1 MTTIWHVFRSTQPGL
16 LLPGRP
22 PAPANEPLTAA
33 PGGSGGGR
41 GSGGGGGGPLP
52 DEKAVF
58 DRPSFRKKKAK
69 ISRSSTG
76 RKHAP

>member
-1 MTTIWHVFRSTQPGL
+1 MTTIWYVLRSTQPGL

-22 PAPANEPLTAA
+22 PAAANEPLTAA
-33 PGGSGGGR
+33 PGGSGSGGR
-41 GSGGGGGGPLP
+41 GGGGGGPLP

-69 ISRSSTG
+69 IARSSTG
-76 RKHAP
+76 RKPAS

>member
-22 PAPANEPLTAA
+22 PAAANEPLTAA

-41 GSGGGGGGPLP
+41 GSGGGGTLP